1 MRFLGINISIGRK
14 SADDISHWAE
24 EAGGWWPVIREGFA
38 GAWQQNITIK
48 RETLLAFTP
57 VFACIQRITTDVGK
71 MPVKLMEY
79 TNDQIWTLVTRNTP
93 YAAVLRKPN
102 DYQSMG
108 QFIIQ
113 WLISK
118 LLAGNAYILKVRDSR
133 GIVVKL
139 YPLDPTRVRPLIT
152 PTGDVY
158 YQLGYDPLSELFDGT
173 VVAPAEEIIHDR
185 MPGLFHPLVGTSP
198 VFACALPAAQGHSM
212 QRASAAFFKN
222 MAQPSGVLTA
232 PGAISDTTATRL
244 KKEWNEKFSGNNVGK
259 VAVLGDGLKFEA
271 MTITAAAAQAVEQL
285 KLSGEQ
291 VCTAFGVPSFM
302 VGVSPAP
309 ALNNIEALIQL
320 YWSQCLQFHIE
331 GVQCGLTEGLGL
343 YDSGMPMSTCIM
355 LDLDALLKMDTNTRY
370 AAYKNAISGGWMA
383 PNDARRREN
392 LKPSE
397 GGDTPYLQ
405 QQNYSL
411 AALARRDAAQPAPST
426 APGGGTAALP
436 NPDKEDQ
443 ADSTTDEGIEEDQA
457 ALKHT
462 IKSLALNFKPTSA
475 VGQREC
481 A

>member
-271 MTITAAAAQAVEQL
+271 MT
-285 KLSGEQ
+285 
-291 VCTAFGVPSFM
+291 
-302 VGVSPAP
+302 
-309 ALNNIEALIQL
+309 
-320 YWSQCLQFHIE
+320 
-331 GVQCGLTEGLGL
+331 EGLGL

-443 ADSTTDEGIEEDQA
+443 ADNTTDEGIEEDQA